1 MPGWSRR
8 LHFIRLCFFPT
19 TRRVYAWLQGA
30 VHCGAVSNRRKGNS
44 QNDPAVGVVGKGN
57 AGDMQNTKKRQSNRE
72 LCESGEMSSKNAM
85 SSEKGKLV
93 SS

>member
-30 VHCGAVSNRRKGNS
+30 VHGGAVSNRRKGNS
-44 QNDPAVGVVGKGN
+44 QNDPAVGVVGKGC
-57 AGDMQNTKKRQSNRE
+57 ASCRGMQAICRIQR
-72 LCESGEMSSKNAM
+72 
-85 SSEKGKLV
+85 KGRVTGNCV
-93 SS
+93 SQER